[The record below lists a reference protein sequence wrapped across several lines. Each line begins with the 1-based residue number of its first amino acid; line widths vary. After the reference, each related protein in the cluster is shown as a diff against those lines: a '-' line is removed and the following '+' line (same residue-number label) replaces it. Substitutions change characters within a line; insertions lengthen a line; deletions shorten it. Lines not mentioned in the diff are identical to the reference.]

1 MNLRK
6 FLFVLITS
14 VTILHLSASAQ
25 RDSIPLATIIAKTS
39 KLTNDHPTEKVY
51 IHFDKPYYAVND
63 TIWFRAYVTIDLH
76 QLSTLSKILY
86 VDLTNE
92 QGQLVNEIKLQLVN
106 GMAGGYIP
114 LTPDATKRGNYRIR
128 AYTRWMRN
136 SDQAYF
142 FNRTITIGSNEQG
155 LVIPHITFSNS
166 ISEKTAKINAVVVYK
181 DQDGNP
187 YGNKKVTWKATND
200 DGTITKG
207 KGETDPSGKLNIT
220 FTSEKPAELTSSAI
234 STDLTVEEKSVVTKN
249 FQIELT
255 PPGIDVQFFPEGG
268 YLINGIRSRIAF
280 KAIQSSGSS
289 IEAKGTITDN
299 TGSVIANFSSQHLGM
314 GVFALTPENDKTYKA
329 NLTFAD
335 GSQSS
340 VDLPSARSE
349 GINLSV
355 NNNSPDSLSIK
366 ITANNGF
373 FQKNQG
379 KSFYVMAQSGGVVCY
394 AAQTVLKNTSY
405 SAAIPKSKF
414 PSGVL
419 QITVFSSKGSPLSER
434 VAFIN
439 NQDQLNL
446 SLKSDF
452 GIYGRRKKV
461 KMQISAKN
469 KTLPAEGNFSVSVI
483 NETTVPSDDDDM
495 PTILSQLLLTS
506 DLRGYVEKPNY
517 YFNHT
522 DDKANIDLDV
532 LMLTQG
538 YRRFSYKNII
548 ADKYPPISF
557 LPEQGIEISGILRTN
572 TGMPVA
578 KGNVRLF
585 IPDKAYSTQAVTDM
599 SGNFR
604 FANVLVSDSSKVKIS
619 GRDNTNGSNLV
630 ISINPLTGP
639 PNTIYVNP
647 VGTVAN
653 IDSALRPYLQNSKK
667 QFNIPRTLKE
677 VVIKSENIVKKPS
690 HLDYGA
696 LTGLS
701 MEADHTIPGDRFK
714 GCNFFTDCLMSAGLG
729 LTYDNNNF
737 YISRNY
743 NSGDKTPVAIYA
755 NGMPVDYNY
764 LSNVDPNMVE
774 SVEIFNND
782 GLSGVNRNTGTKGVI
797 VVNTKKI
804 PKGEKISKDQ
814 LMDLLPKAYE
824 MEFTPGGFN
833 TTRIFYAPKY
843 DNPTGNSTNVDLRS
857 TLYWNPDVVTDKA
870 GNASFELFNS
880 DGTGTYKAVI
890 EGVDKD
896 GKIGRCVYRYQV
908 Q

>member
-14 VTILHLSASAQ
+14 VALFHLSASAQ
-25 RDSIPLATIIAKTS
+25 RDSIPLTTIIAKTA
-39 KLTNDHPTEKVY
+39 KLTNDRPTEKVY

-76 QLSTLSKILY
+76 QLTTLSKILY
-86 VDLTNE
+86 VDFTNV

-106 GMAGGYIP
+106 GMASGYIL
-114 LTPDATKRGNYRIR
+114 LTPETIKRGNYHIR

-136 SDQAYF
+136 ADQAYF
-142 FNRTITIGSNEQG
+142 FNRTITVGSTEQG
-155 LVIPHITFSNS
+155 QVTTHISFNNS
-166 ISEKTAKINAVVVYK
+166 ISEKIAKINAVVVYK

-187 YGNKKVTWKATND
+187 YSGKKVSWKATND

-207 KGETDPSGKLNIT
+207 KGETDQNGKLTIA
-220 FTSEKPAELTSSAI
+220 FTSEKPAELNSSAI
-234 STDLTVEEKSVVTKN
+234 STDLSVEEKTVVTKN

-268 YLINGIRSRIAF
+268 YLINGIRSRVAF
-280 KAIQSSGSS
+280 KAIKPDGMS
-289 IEAKGTITDN
+289 IEAKGTVTDN
-299 TGSVIANFSSQHLGM
+299 TGTVVANFSSQHLGM
-314 GVFALTPENDKTYKA
+314 GIFALTPENDKTYKA

-340 VDLPSARSE
+340 IDLPSARSE

-366 ITANNGF
+366 ITANDGY
-373 FQKNQG
+373 FQKNQN
-379 KSFYVMAQSGGVVCY
+379 KSFYVLAQSGGVVCY
-394 AAQTVLKNTSY
+394 AAQTVLRNTSY
-405 SAAIPKSKF
+405 SAVIPKSKF
-414 PSGVL
+414 PTGVL
-419 QITVFSSKGSPLSER
+419 QVTVFSSKGSPLGER
-434 VAFIN
+434 VVFIN
-439 NQDQLNL
+439 NHDQLNL

-461 KMQISAKN
+461 RMLISAKN
-469 KTLPAEGNFSVSVI
+469 KALPAEGNFSVSII
-483 NETTVPSDDDDM
+483 NETTVPYDDDET
-495 PTILSQLLLTS
+495 PTMLSQLLLTA
-506 DLRGYVEKPNY
+506 DLRGFIEKPNY

-522 DDKANIDLDV
+522 DDKANNDLDV

-538 YRRFSYKNII
+538 YRRFSYKNLI

-599 SGNFR
+599 SGNFK
-604 FANVLVSDSSKVKIS
+604 FENVLVSDSSKVKLS
-619 GRDNTNGSNLV
+619 ARDNTNGSNLV
-630 ISINPLTGP
+630 LSINPLTGP
-639 PNTIYVNP
+639 PSTIYINP
-647 VGTVAN
+647 VGVVAN

-667 QFNIPRTLKE
+667 QFNIPRNLKE
-677 VVIKSENIVKKPS
+677 VVIKAESAVKKPS

-696 LTGLS
+696 LNGLS

-714 GCNFFTDCLMSAGLG
+714 GCNFFAECLTTSGLG
-729 LTYDNNNF
+729 LTFDNNNY
-737 YISRNY
+737 YITRDY
-743 NSGDKTPVAIYA
+743 NSGTRTPVAIYA
-755 NGMPVDYNY
+755 NGMPVDYSY
-764 LSNVDPNMVE
+764 LMNVDPNMVE
-774 SVEIFNND
+774 SVEIFNSD
-782 GLSGVNRNTGTKGVI
+782 GLSGINRNSGTKGVI
-797 VVNTKKI
+797 VINTKKI

-814 LMDLLPKAYE
+814 LMDLLPKPYE
-824 MEFTPGGFN
+824 IEFAPGGFN
-833 TTRIFYAPKY
+833 TTRVFYSPKY
-843 DNPTGNSTNVDLRS
+843 DNPSSNPTNVDLRS
-857 TLYWNPDVVTDKA
+857 TIYWNPDVVTDKA
-870 GNASFELFNS
+870 GNASFEFFNS
-880 DGTGTYKAVI
+880 DGTGSYKAII
-890 EGVDKD
+890 EGIDKD
-896 GKIGRCVYRYQV
+896 GNVGRYVYRYQV